1 MKLNLR
7 HLDLNLLLVFDALMQ
22 EQNLSRAAV
31 RLNLSQPAVSN
42 ALARLRSQLDEPL
55 FIRTA
60 RGMQPTPRAHV
71 LHGSVRQALRLLQ
84 EGLDPGGEFDPTAA
98 DQTFSLSMNDYAQ
111 ARLLPAL
118 SRRLQNSAPKVRLAV
133 RSDAADSLPA
143 WLTTG
148 LLDLAVDYL
157 YFDDPDLC
165 YQPLLEEQL
174 VVIDHPAFEP
184 QLSLKAYEQGRHVAL
199 PDRGGRGSPL
209 EIVLGSAKVQ
219 RHVQLFVPH
228 YLSIPLIVAQS
239 DLLGTV
245 PRRLA
250 EHFAALMPIRIAELP
265 LMAPPVQVSLI
276 WHRQQERVP
285 GHRWLREEII
295 ALTARF
301 AGQPQL
307 SGGAER

>member
-1 MKLNLR
+1 
-7 HLDLNLLLVFDALMQ
+7 
-22 EQNLSRAAV
+22 
-31 RLNLSQPAVSN
+31 
-42 ALARLRSQLDEPL
+42 
-55 FIRTA
+55 
-60 RGMQPTPRAHV
+60 
-71 LHGSVRQALRLLQ
+71 
-84 EGLDPGGEFDPTAA
+84 
-98 DQTFSLSMNDYAQ
+98 
-111 ARLLPAL
+111 
-118 SRRLQNSAPKVRLAV
+118 
-133 RSDAADSLPA
+133 

-174 VVIDHPAFEP
+174 VVIGRIDHPAFEP
-184 QLSLKAYEQGRHVAL
+184 QLSLKAYEQSQHVAI

-250 EHFAALMPIRIAELP
+250 EHFCALMPIRIAELP
-265 LMAPPVQVSLI
+265 LVAPPVQVSLI

-295 ALTARF
+295 ALAARF
-301 AGQPQL
+301 AQQAEL
-307 SGGAER
+307 SGH